1 MAEPKSTFESARE
14 WVVDHK
20 LRTVGSLW
28 LSGIAGSI
36 AYNWSRP
43 KKTSVK
49 IIHASAAARA
59 ANGDANGNDPSKSS
73 QNGYGRPPMPFFGE
87 TKVEV
92 AFSGTEGQEDK
103 KSEVPAIYCRFRLF
117 VLYSPFEYQ
126 VAVIYCRFR
135 LSVPY
140 SPFEYQIY

>member
-49 IIHASAAARA
+49 IIHAR
-59 ANGDANGNDPSKSS
+59 
-73 QNGYGRPPMPFFGE
+73 
-87 TKVEV
+87 
-92 AFSGTEGQEDK
+92 
-103 KSEVPAIYCRFRLF
+103 
-117 VLYSPFEYQ
+117 
-126 VAVIYCRFR
+126 
-135 LSVPY
+135 
-140 SPFEYQIY
+140 